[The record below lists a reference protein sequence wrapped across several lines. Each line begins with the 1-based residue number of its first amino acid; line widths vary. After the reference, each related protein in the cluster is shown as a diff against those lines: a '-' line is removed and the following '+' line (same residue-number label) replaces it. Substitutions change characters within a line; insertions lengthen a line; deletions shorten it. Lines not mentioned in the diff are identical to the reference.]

1 MHYHFSELL
10 SKLSTLGLEQWHYEL
25 PSRLGEWEKAARHGN
40 ATKWHKLI
48 DKLPKITTQSASLGS
63 TVTLNQPA
71 ISEYEQK
78 VFNGLLQQFKPW
90 RKGPYNIFGVDI
102 DTEWRS
108 DFKWDRIA
116 PHISPLANRN
126 VLDVGCG
133 SGYHMWRML
142 EQQAKCVVGVDPTE
156 LFFNQFLILK
166 RYLPNE
172 PVYFIPLG
180 IEDIPVSQAFDTVFS
195 MGVFYHRRD
204 PILFLQQLKDQLVS
218 GGELVLETLIVPGCE
233 QTVLVPADR
242 YAQMSN
248 VWYLPSVKALILWL
262 SKVGFVNIRIVDID
276 QTSTDEQRKTEW
288 IEGQSLVDFLDPNDP
303 NLTIEGYPA
312 PTRATVIANRK

>member
-78 VFNGLLQQFKPW
+78 VFNGLLKQFKPW

-248 VWYLPSVKALILWL
+248 VWYLPSVKALTLWL

>member
-10 SKLSTLGLEQWHYEL
+10 TNLSSIGLTQWHYEL
-25 PSRLGEWEKAARHGN
+25 PRRLGEWEQAARHGN
-40 ATKWHKLI
+40 ANKWHKLI
-48 DKLPKITTQSASLGS
+48 DKLPKIATQSVSLGQ
-63 TVTLNQPA
+63 TVSLHQPT

-90 RKGPYNIFGVDI
+90 RKGPYNIFGVAI

-116 PHISPLANRN
+116 PHITPLANRK

-133 SGYHMWRML
+133 SGYHLWRML
-142 EQQAKCVVGVDPTE
+142 EQNAQCVVGVDPTE

-166 RYLPNE
+166 RYMPLT
-172 PVYFIPLG
+172 PVYYIPLG
-180 IEDIPVSQAFDTVFS
+180 IEDLPISHGFDTVFS

-218 GGELVLETLIVPGCE
+218 GGELVLETLVVPGCE
-233 QTVLVPADR
+233 QTVLVPTDR

-248 VWYLPSVKALILWL
+248 VWYLPSVKALTLWL
-262 SKVGFVNIRIVDID
+262 EKVGFINVRVVDID
-276 QTSTDEQRKTEW
+276 QTTTAEQRKTEW
-288 IEGQSLVDFLDPNDP
+288 IEGQSLADFLDPENP
-303 NLTIEGYPA
+303 SLTIEGYPA

>member
-1 MHYHFSELL
+1 MHYHFSEFL
-10 SKLSTLGLEQWHYEL
+10 SNLGKLGLEQWHYDL
-25 PSRLGEWEKAARHGN
+25 PARLGDWENAARHGN
-40 ATKWHKLI
+40 ATKWEKLI
-48 DKLPKITTQSASLGS
+48 DKLPKISTHSFSLGQ

-71 ISEYEQK
+71 ITEYEQK

-90 RKGPYNIFGVDI
+90 RKGPYNIFGVAI

-116 PHISPLANRN
+116 PHISPLSGRK

-133 SGYHMWRML
+133 SGYHLWRML
-142 EQQAKCVVGVDPTE
+142 EQEAKCVIGVDPTE
-156 LFFNQFLILK
+156 LFFNKFLILK
-166 RYLPNE
+166 RYLPLE

-180 IEDIPVSQAFDTVFS
+180 IEDLPVSHGFDTVFS

-218 GGELVLETLIVPGCE
+218 GGELVLETLVVPGCE
-233 QTVLVPADR
+233 QTVLVPSDR

-248 VWYLPSVKALILWL
+248 IWYLPSVKALTLWL
-262 SKVGFVNIRIVDID
+262 KKVGFTNIRVVDVD
-276 QTSTDEQRKTEW
+276 QTSTNEQRKTEW
-288 IEGQSLVDFLDPNDP
+288 IEGQSLADFLDPSDP

-312 PTRATVIANRK
+312 PTRATFIANRK